1 MVVLVNFVVDSHM
14 TVSLDE
20 NEPKKNITLF
30 FDTQKL
36 FSGKNALFGFNFEG

>member
-1 MVVLVNFVVDSHM
+1 MVIDLGVDSHM